1 MRVSADFVCEHGFPK
16 PWVTCVDCMSLGV
29 ADRPRPP
36 VSPPTRKPG
45 RPGHM
50 PWTANDPVP
59 QLCGDRDLSTPVHE
73 VDPHVLGPGN
83 GWLFGDQGFPKH
95 LRPGGWVYLRHDG
108 MLGARARVRGIGFRV
123 ERRLH
128 TGDPDDLGPGP
139 TIELDAETWEFV
151 AIDLGE
157 LADHQRQGYRY
168 LITAVDGSVYH
179 LAAGAP
185 IPDDIEVDPPTVT

>member
-73 VDPHVLGPGN
+73 GEG
-83 GWLFGDQGFPKH
+83 QGQD
-95 LRPGGWVYLRHDG
+95 R
-108 MLGARARVRGIGFRV
+108 
-123 ERRLH
+123 E
-128 TGDPDDLGPGP
+128 TGRDHP
-139 TIELDAETWEFV
+139 TRIAV
-151 AIDLGE
+151 A
-157 LADHQRQGYRY
+157 
-168 LITAVDGSVYH
+168 
-179 LAAGAP
+179 
-185 IPDDIEVDPPTVT
+185 